1 MVIHYIHP
9 SSDNQSHN
17 LICFSKIELN
27 QILSIYGSKVSQ
39 GVWRDYAIDHQ
50 RSVAMFS
57 IYRSTFEKAHL
68 KIIKKSFTNKK
79 QKKFQLKD
87 VNNHILK
94 QSNRLTDITR
104 YLEFSL
110 KRIV

>member
-1 MVIHYIHP
+1 MVIHYIHT
-9 SSDNQSHN
+9 SSENQNHN
-17 LICFSKIELN
+17 LTCFSKIELN
-27 QILSIYGSKVSQ
+27 QILSIYGNKVSQ

>member
-1 MVIHYIHP
+1 MVIHYIHT
-9 SSDNQSHN
+9 SSENHNHN
-17 LICFSKIELN
+17 LTCFSKIELN

-39 GVWRDYAIDHQ
+39 GVWRDYALDHQ

-68 KIIKKSFTNKK
+68 KIIKKTFTNKK